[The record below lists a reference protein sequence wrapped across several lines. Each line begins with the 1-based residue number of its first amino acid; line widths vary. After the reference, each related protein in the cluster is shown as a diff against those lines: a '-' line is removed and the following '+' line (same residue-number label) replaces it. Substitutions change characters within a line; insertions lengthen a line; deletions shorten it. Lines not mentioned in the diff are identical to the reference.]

1 MIKRSPSRSKY
12 GELSGHDAG
21 LTPGKGQREGRRTEK
36 GKHSSE
42 KVWTR
47 LRKSLRERI
56 AFVGVPHC
64 RNRLVLVL
72 HHAQSLAGR
81 CPGRMWLWWEHSGRS
96 EGVEGHVYQL
106 CP

>member
-1 MIKRSPSRSKY
+1 MIKRSPSRSRY

-21 LTPGKGQREGRRTEK
+21 LTPGKGQREGRRTER

-56 AFVGVPHC
+56 AFIGMPHC
-64 RNRLVLVL
+64 RNSLVLVNECPSSS
-72 HHAQSLAGR
+72 HRGFKAIHKNSYNTVITKQR
-81 CPGRMWLWWEHSGRS
+81 QNHCPGKR
-96 EGVEGHVYQL
+96 
-106 CP
+106 